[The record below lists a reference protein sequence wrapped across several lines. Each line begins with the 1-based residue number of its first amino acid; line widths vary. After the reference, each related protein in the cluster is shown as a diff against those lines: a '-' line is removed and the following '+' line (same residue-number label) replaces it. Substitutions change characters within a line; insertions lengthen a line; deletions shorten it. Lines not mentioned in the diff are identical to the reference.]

1 MIIHLIFYRPSS
13 REVLAHCLFWSKEKQ
28 LKFFQQV
35 SDWIQWALTKQPTGS
50 TTVDN
55 LEVGVE
61 KVFKDE
67 WLDGI
72 DEELKQGM
80 TTCYH

>member
-1 MIIHLIFYRPSS
+1 MNW
-13 REVLAHCLFWSKEKQ
+13 LFWSKDKE

-35 SDWIQWALTKQPTGS
+35 SDWIQGALIKQPPES

-55 LEVGVE
+55 LEVGLE
-61 KVFKDE
+61 NVFENE
-67 WLDGI
+67 WIDSI

-80 TTCYH
+80 LTYYH